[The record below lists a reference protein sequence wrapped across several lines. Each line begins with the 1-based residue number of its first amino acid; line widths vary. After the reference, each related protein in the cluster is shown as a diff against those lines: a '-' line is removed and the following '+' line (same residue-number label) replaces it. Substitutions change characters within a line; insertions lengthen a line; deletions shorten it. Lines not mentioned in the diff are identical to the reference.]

1 MPFWAFVNRL
11 AFVSQYFCFFWY
23 TSLSCLTA
31 QRGVARPSLP
41 ARPWFIGITFTMP
54 LAGVSRIRIPN
65 KVSGIPFNAHP
76 VSFCG
81 IFLNPFILPSP
92 LPHFLCLSASNFLG
106 GYVATSLR
114 FRRIKEPFSYGG
126 CATSLSTSGA
136 SQKQAIRAIQ
146 GNSARQSSNVST
158 KARVKTWIYGR
169 STLAGVFSLSCITSC
184 WQREVAKRLPT

>member
-1 MPFWAFVNRL
+1 MPGCTAEVFTQLRA
-11 AFVSQYFCFFWY
+11 Q
-23 TSLSCLTA
+23 TSSFTY
-31 QRGVARPSLP
+31 
-41 ARPWFIGITFTMP
+41 GITFN
-54 LAGVSRIRIPN
+54 GRIFRKSWIFIPE
-65 KVSGIPFNAHP
+65 KCFGIPFNARP
-76 VSFCG
+76 ASFCA

-126 CATSLSTSGA
+126 CATSLPTSGA

-158 KARVKTWIYGR
+158 KARVKTWIHGR
-169 STLAGVFSLSCITSC
+169 STLPGVFSLSCITSC
-184 WQREVAKRLPT
+184 WQREVAIRLPT